1 MEDTVI
7 LVLSR
12 KAGQSIRINEDITIM
27 VLSIDHRNQ
36 VMIGIEAPP
45 EVKIVR
51 SELLEKKS

>member
-1 MEDTVI
+1 MLI
-7 LVLSR
+7 LTR

-36 VMIGIEAPP
+36 VKIGIEAPK

-51 SELLEKKS
+51 SELLEKKT